1 MFISPTLYVAAI
13 DEKIIA
19 RIGPRYEVGNPIS
32 LQPSNL
38 LLPEMTMPCERKKL
52 RRIMIINKNEKEW
65 PKVIMMNY
73 PLLCLIQFGTFV
85 IIYAILLL
93 MKVKHKE
100 NFHSIQ
106 FASKV

>member
-1 MFISPTLYVAAI
+1 
-13 DEKIIA
+13 
-19 RIGPRYEVGNPIS
+19 
-32 LQPSNL
+32 
-38 LLPEMTMPCERKKL
+38 
-52 RRIMIINKNEKEW
+52 MIINKNEKEW